1 MTPKRRLPSF
11 KLRHPDGL
19 AKFGGLSAFLLLTLF
34 LLAVSP
40 SPVPLVFGIHLFFAF
55 ILGSFLW
62 AGPFW
67 GVLMTGWAMLAAAAA
82 ALTTREFML
91 LWVPLEFLFFGAAV
105 HRANARWMGKIRA
118 EDLQEERLK
127 EQMNSLQGEMK
138 HLEEAR
144 EGLRDRLQRYQ
155 QLRQVAN
162 VFSASFSLEELIQN
176 IVQAAGQLVVKG
188 DLVLLFL
195 VNPQA
200 LTLELKSVWRRS
212 GSVTIKA
219 KTGDPFDLWVM
230 RQAQPLLVE
239 EPSADFRFP
248 AEASREL
255 GRPLG
260 SLLAVPL
267 FSEDRLLGALR
278 VESSRARW
286 LGMEDL
292 RLVRIIADL
301 ASLGIENSQLYQRM
315 MELAITDD
323 LTGLAVRKHFQE
335 RLGEELARS
344 RVLQAPGA
352 LRVIDIDHFK
362 VYNDTF
368 GHSAGDKLLRHLASV
383 LRQLNRPGEVIARFG
398 GEEFVFLLPG
408 VDQGQALHR
417 AEEIRSRVERT
428 QIELRRSLT
437 PITVSVGVAVF
448 PRDGDAP
455 EPLLK
460 TADDRLYRAK
470 AGGRNRVCS
479 S

>member
-1 MTPKRRLPSF
+1 LRSF
-11 KLRHPDGL
+11 KFLLPDGL
-19 AKFGGLSAFLLLTLF
+19 AKFGGLSAFLLLNLF
-34 LLAVSP
+34 LLLFSP
-40 SPVPLVFGIHLFFAF
+40 SPFPLVWGIHLFFVF

-62 AGPFW
+62 AGSFW
-67 GVLMTGWAMLAAAAA
+67 GILVTVWSMLAASVV
-82 ALTTREFML
+82 ALTTREFYL
-91 LWVPLEFLFFGAAV
+91 LWMPLEFLLFGAVA
-105 HRANARWMGKIRA
+105 HRAFAQWMGEIRA
-118 EDLQEERLK
+118 EDLQEERLE
-127 EQMNSLQGEMK
+127 EQLNTLKDELK

-144 EGLRDRLQRYQ
+144 EGLRDRLRRYQ

-176 IVQAAGQLVVKG
+176 IVQATGQLVIKG

-212 GSVTIKA
+212 GSVTVKA

-248 AEASREL
+248 AEASRQL

-267 FSEDRLLGALR
+267 FSEERLLGVLR
-278 VESSRARW
+278 VESSRPRG
-286 LGMEDL
+286 LEMEDL
-292 RLVRIIADL
+292 RLVRILADL

-315 MELAITDD
+315 VELAITDD
-323 LTGLAVRKHFQE
+323 LTGLAVRKHFQK
-335 RLGEELARS
+335 RLGEEIARS
-344 RVLQAPGA
+344 KVLQVPIG
-352 LRVIDIDHFK
+352 LLLIDIDHFK

-368 GHSAGDKLLRHLASV
+368 GHSAGDKLLKHLASI
-383 LRQLNRPGEVIARFG
+383 LRQLQRPGEVIARFG

-408 VDQGQALHR
+408 VDLEQSLHR
-417 AEEIRSRVERT
+417 AEAIRSRVERA

-437 PITVSVGVAVF
+437 QTTVSVGVAVF

-470 AGGRNRVCS
+470 AGGRNQVCS